1 MTDLDEQI
9 KDFFEQKVFDL
20 DEDDIDKYLK
30 QYPPKQVI
38 QYLVE
43 KIKYIASSSD
53 NAEPAWHLGRV
64 FACLDEKY
72 SADIEVYSWF
82 NTFNNLEK
90 IALLN
95 FLSGYWDGTK
105 PDIKTVTAL
114 ATVIEKSILDKLED
128 SEELIFWGIE
138 ATVTGYSRYELD
150 ADMDNILKEKFKFFE
165 TYLLTFSLHNS
176 YTERILNFIQS
187 LLNK

>member
-1 MTDLDEQI
+1 MITSDDQLKEL
-9 KDFFEQKVFDL
+9 FEQKIFDL

-30 QYPPKQVI
+30 QYTPERVLKYV
-38 QYLVE
+38 LK
-43 KIKYIASSSD
+43 KIKSIASSSD
-53 NAEPAWHLGRV
+53 NTEPAWHLGRI
-64 FACLDEKY
+64 FACLNERY
-72 SADIEVYSWF
+72 SADVEAYSWF
-82 NTFNNLEK
+82 NTFNNSEK

-95 FLSGYWDGTK
+95 FLSGYWDGAK

-138 ATVTGYSRYELD
+138 ATVTGYAKYELD
-150 ADMDNILKEKFKFFE
+150 ADMDNIIKEKFKFFE
-165 TYLLTFSLHNS
+165 TYLLNFSLHNS

-187 LLNK
+187 PIQI